1 MKVLVT
7 GGTGVIGA
15 ATVRALLAAAH
26 QVRLFSRHAK
36 EDAAPWRGEIE
47 TREGSIGS
55 PLDVAGIAEGCDA
68 VLHIAGIAEE
78 RPPEATF
85 ARVNV
90 GGTQHIVSEA
100 ERAGVRRFV
109 YVSSLGADTGTSA
122 YHASKLQGE
131 QIVRGFQGGGFQGG
145 SWLIC
150 RPGNVYGP
158 GDEVISFLLQI
169 VRAAPVAPLIDLGD
183 QPFQPL
189 WADDLGAALAVAVE
203 REDLSSRVLLLAGTE
218 VTSTQDLFS
227 RLSRITGRSP
237 IQVPVPSPLAALGA
251 QVASALGVRVPFDD
265 NKLTMLQEGNVIPPD
280 EVNALTEVL
289 AIRPTPLDEGLA
301 QLANAQPEQLEGTGH
316 LVRRRFTARLEGV
329 TRYPKELFQEFKHR
343 FFELAP
349 EATVRSAGEPVE
361 EQRIETG
368 ASLTLD
374 LPLRGHVQV
383 RIVEVTNTSMS
394 LVTLAGHPL
403 AGINTFRFEGIPGHD
418 LRFEVETC
426 DRSATP
432 LDEIAM
438 RTLGLFLK
446 RWTWATLVERTA
458 KAFGSPEPVE
468 ITTTEETL
476 RGDDERQA
484 LQDMERKIAA
494 QAREVEPDLQEEA
507 RAKMAEAA
515 AMKPV

>member
-1 MKVLVT
+1 MKVLIT

-15 ATVRALLAAAH
+15 AAVRSLLAAAH
-26 QVRLFSRHAK
+26 QVRLFSRNAK
-36 EDAAPWRGEIE
+36 ADAARWRGEVE
-47 TREGSIGS
+47 VREGSIGS
-55 PLDVAGIAEGCDA
+55 PLDVSGIAEGCDA

-90 GGTQHIVSEA
+90 GGTQHLVSEA

-109 YVSSLGADTGTSA
+109 YVSSLGADTGTSP

-131 QIVRGFQGGGFQGG
+131 QIVRGFRG

-169 VRAAPVAPLIDLGD
+169 VRSSPVAPLVDLGD

-203 REDLSSRVLLLAGTE
+203 REDLSSRVLLLAGSE
-218 VTSTQDLFS
+218 VTSTQDIFS
-227 RLSRITGRSP
+227 RLSRLTGRAP
-237 IQVPVPSPLAALGA
+237 VQVPVPSPLAAIGA
-251 QVASALGVRVPFDD
+251 QVASMLGVRVPFDE
-265 NKLTMLQEGNVIPPD
+265 NKLTMLQEGNVIAPT

-289 AIRPTPLDEGLA
+289 AVRPTPLDEGLM
-301 QLANAQPEQLEGTGH
+301 QLANTQPEQLEGTGP
-316 LVRRRFTARLEGV
+316 LVRRRFVARLEGV
-329 TRYPKELFQEFKHR
+329 TRYPKELFQEFRQR

-349 EATVRSAGEPVE
+349 EATLRSAGEPVE
-361 EQRIETG
+361 DRRIEAGTT
-368 ASLTLD
+368 LTLD

-383 RIVEVTNTSMS
+383 RIVEVTSTSMT

-403 AGINTFRFEGIPGHD
+403 AGANTFRFEGIPGHD

-458 KAFGSPEPVE
+458 KAFGSPDPVE
-468 ITTTEETL
+468 ITTSEETL
-476 RGDDERQA
+476 KEEEERQA

-494 QAREVEPDLQEEA
+494 QAREAEPDLQEEA

-515 AMKPV
+515 AMRPV

>member
-1 MKVLVT
+1 MKVLIT

-15 ATVRALLAAAH
+15 AAVRSLLAATH
-26 QVRLFSRHAK
+26 QVRLFSRNAK
-36 EDAAPWRGEIE
+36 ADAARWRGEVE
-47 TREGSIGS
+47 VREGSIGS

-90 GGTQHIVSEA
+90 GGTQHLVSEA

-131 QIVRGFQGGGFQGG
+131 QIVRGFRG

-169 VRAAPVAPLIDLGD
+169 VRSSPVAPLVDLGD

-203 REDLSSRVLLLAGTE
+203 REDLSSRVLLLAGSE
-218 VTSTQDLFS
+218 VTSTQDIFN
-227 RLSRITGRSP
+227 RLSRLTGRAP
-237 IQVPVPSPLAALGA
+237 VQVPVPSPLAAIGA
-251 QVASALGVRVPFDD
+251 QVASMLGVRVPFDD
-265 NKLTMLQEGNVIPPD
+265 NKLTMLQEGNVIAST

-289 AIRPTPLDEGLA
+289 AVRPTPLDEGLM

-316 LVRRRFTARLEGV
+316 LVRRRFVARLEGV
-329 TRYPKELFQEFKHR
+329 TRYPKELFQEFRQR

-349 EATVRSAGEPVE
+349 EATLRSAGEPVE
-361 EQRIETG
+361 DRRIETG
-368 ASLTLD
+368 TTLTLD

-383 RIVEVTNTSMS
+383 RIVEVTNTSMT

-403 AGINTFRFEGIPGHD
+403 AGANTFRFEGIPGHD

-438 RTLGLFLK
+438 RTMGLFLK

-458 KAFGSPEPVE
+458 KAFGSLDPVE

-476 RGDDERQA
+476 QGEEERQA

-515 AMKPV
+515 ALKPV

>member
-1 MKVLVT
+1 MKVLAT
-7 GGTGVIGA
+7 GGTGVVGA
-15 ATVRALLAAAH
+15 AAVRALLAAAH
-26 QVRLFSRHAK
+26 EVRLFSRNARA
-36 EDAAPWRGEIE
+36 DAARWRGEIE
-47 TREGSIGS
+47 VREGSIGS
-55 PLDVAGIAEGCDA
+55 PLDVSGIAEGCDA

-90 GGTQHIVSEA
+90 GGTQHLVSEA

-131 QIVRGFQGGGFQGG
+131 QIVRGFRG

-169 VRAAPVAPLIDLGD
+169 VRSSPVAPLVDLGD

-203 REDLSSRVLLLAGTE
+203 REDLSSRVLLLAGSE

-227 RLSRITGRSP
+227 RLSRLTGRAP
-237 IQVPVPSPLAALGA
+237 VQVPVPSPLAAIGA
-251 QVASALGVRVPFDD
+251 QVASMLGVRVPFDD
-265 NKLTMLQEGNVIPPD
+265 NKLTMLQEGNVISPS

-289 AIRPTPLDEGLA
+289 AVRPTPLDEGLM
-301 QLANAQPEQLEGTGH
+301 QLANTQPEQLEGTGN
-316 LVRRRFTARLEGV
+316 LVRRRFVTRLEGV
-329 TRYPKELFQEFKHR
+329 TRYPKELFQEFRQR

-349 EATVRSAGEPVE
+349 EATMRSAGEPVE
-361 EQRIETG
+361 DRRIETG
-368 ASLTLD
+368 TTLTLD

-383 RIVEVTNTSMS
+383 RIVEVTSTSMT

-403 AGINTFRFEGIPGHD
+403 AGANTFRFEGIPGHD

-458 KAFGSPEPVE
+458 KAFGSPEPIEV
-468 ITTTEETL
+468 TTSEETL
-476 RGDDERQA
+476 KGEEESQA

-515 AMKPV
+515 ALKPV